1 MAALQLPGSEQPAEG
16 SWLTNSNTES
26 RDIPAAENLNEAL
39 QLPGSEQPAKGS
51 WLTNSN
57 TESADIPAAENL
69 NEDWVDL
76 QVWINELG
84 EVELTFQ
91 KSDDE

>member
-1 MAALQLPGSEQPAEG
+1 MVPLSSKSLSQHIFVGWQ
-16 SWLTNSNTES
+16 
-26 RDIPAAENLNEAL
+26 AL